1 MKVLVTG
8 PNGLAGAAI
17 TSHLAGLGYEVVP
30 APHKLVELRNPEQTT
45 AFFADRKPDIVVH
58 TAATVYGLQGNM
70 DNQAKSLYDNTLINT
85 NVIHA
90 AHLVGTTKVIA
101 MGSNCIYPAP
111 PVLPY
116 RVENIFEGRP
126 DTGEYGYGHA
136 KRHMLATLEAY
147 KDSYG
152 LDFSYLVSG
161 NLYGPNDTFNTET
174 GHVMPSLIKK
184 FYDACDPSQHD
195 TSPGYVN
202 VWGDGSTTRDFLYS
216 KDLARIVDLAIR
228 KPAFTGP
235 VNIGSGQTAS
245 IEYVCKRLCSIS
257 GLDYSNVI
265 YDTSKPKGRP
275 NCYADLNWLWDLG
288 FSPAWRLAEGL
299 KETYDWYAAKRQS
312 SPAA

>member
-8 PNGLAGAAI
+8 PNGLAGSAI
-17 TSHLAGLGYEVVP
+17 TAHLAGLGYEVMP
-30 APHKLVELRNPEQTT
+30 APRKLVELRNPEQTT

-58 TAATVYGLQGNM
+58 TAATVFGLQGNM

-90 AHLVGTTKVIA
+90 AQLVYAKKIIA
-101 MGSNCIYPAP
+101 MGSNCIYPSP

-116 RVENIFEGRP
+116 DVKNIFEGRP
-126 DTGEYGYGHA
+126 DHGEYGYGHA

-184 FYDACDPSQHD
+184 FYDAGAFEG
-195 TSPGYVN
+195 TVN
-202 VWGDGSTTRDFLYS
+202 VWGDGETTRDFLYS
-216 KDLARIVDLAIR
+216 KDLARIVDMAITTN
-228 KPAFTGP
+228 KLDGP
-235 VNIGSGQTAS
+235 VNIGSSEIVS
-245 IEYVCKRLCSIS
+245 IRDVCDHLSVIS
-257 GLDYSNVI
+257 GCDRVL

-275 NCYADLNWLWDLG
+275 DCYANLARLFLAG
-288 FSPAWRLAEGL
+288 FRPKWRLADGL
-299 KETYDWYAAKRQS
+299 KDTYDWYAAKRQS